1 MKHSSII
8 LPTKCVSYIMLVNF
22 ELWSLSSFYFW
33 FHNFCKMF
41 SIAFITFQFVGIPLP
56 PPVMKPFW
64 GSGYIPGQWSC
75 TYCTFTGQ
83 WPPLDATQQ
92 SLSLEMHL
100 DANESKRWQ
109 DQNHCFLPGHDL
121 AYIAHFLA
129 SSRRKTRQ
137 QCCLS
142 LGKHTWVPT
151 GASNSN
157 NSLLNWVC

>member
-1 MKHSSII
+1 MHIYWPVAS
-8 LPTKCVSYIMLVNF
+8 
-22 ELWSLSSFYFW
+22 SSFLC
-33 FHNFCKMF
+33 H
-41 SIAFITFQFVGIPLP
+41 FILVVQFRFQHHSDKIP
-56 PPVMKPFW
+56 V
-64 GSGYIPGQWSC
+64 QRSC

-83 WPPLDATQQ
+83 WPPLDTSSRQA
-92 SLSLEMHL
+92 LSLEIL
-100 DANESKRWQ
+100 LVANVSKRWQ

-142 LGKHTWVPT
+142 LGKHPWVPT

-157 NSLLNWVC
+157 NSLLNWVCSNMFLFLGKFKSNSCLKNRSHAWIHVLHSDE